1 MKKFLVGL
9 IFLILAT
16 FLAACG
22 SDDKEASGEGAGG
35 DTYELDMSVTTGE
48 ASTWFKAGEKL
59 AEIVE
64 EKSDGR
70 IKISV
75 YANEQLSGGDSGTTV
90 QQVANGTQDMSYNS
104 TIIYSVMDERL
115 GVLSAPFIFDDV
127 DTAFEKLNGE
137 GGEMINDILRENGVE
152 PLGFGQNGFRQLT
165 NSVKPIK
172 KPEDLDGMK
181 IRIPGINMYTDLW
194 KELGTD
200 PSTMTFSE
208 VFTALQQG
216 TIDGQ
221 ENPVDVIHSSQL
233 NEVQDYMT
241 AWDYSFDPIVLGI
254 HKELFN
260 AMSEEDQ
267 KLLQDAAKEANEYQ
281 IEETRKLEEKQMK
294 ELKEKGMEIY
304 ELNDKEKEAF
314 KEALEPVYDKYK
326 SVWGED
332 LLKMFRE

>member
-1 MKKFLVGL
+1 MKRFLTLVVVA
-9 IFLILAT
+9 IFTMI
-16 FLAACG
+16 LAACG
-22 SDDKEASGEGAGG
+22 DKEANGADTDG
-35 DTYELDMSVTTGE
+35 DTYDLDMSVTTGE

-59 AEIVE
+59 ADIVE
-64 EKSDGR
+64 DKSDGR
-70 IKISV
+70 ITISV

-115 GVLSAPFIFDDV
+115 GILSAPFIFPDL
-127 DTAFEKLNGE
+127 DTAFEKLQGE

-165 NSVKPIK
+165 NSKKTIK
-172 KPEDLDGMK
+172 APEDLKGMK

-241 AWDYSFDPIVLGI
+241 IWDYSFDPLVLGI
-254 HKELFN
+254 NKDLFDS
-260 AMSEEDQ
+260 MSEEDQ
-267 KLLQDAAKEANEYQ
+267 ELLKEAAAEANAYQ
-281 IEETRKLEEKQMK
+281 IEETQKLEAEELE

-304 ELNDKEKEAF
+304 ELDDKEKEAF
-314 KEALEPVYDKYK
+314 LEALEPVYDKYQDK
-326 SVWGED
+326 WGAD
-332 LLKMFRE
+332 LLEVFQE